1 MQRDD
6 FPYKPRNDDVGMAR
20 IHPSKISHYLEL
32 SQLGRDVDGKLFLHT
47 DPVTR
52 GNATTNDEVRASL
65 LLRNGCCVDFK
76 RFPSAG

>member
-1 MQRDD
+1 MLLLQEAWEYIGSTRLLWDMQRDD

-52 GNATTNDEVRASL
+52 GNATTNVEV
-65 LLRNGCCVDFK
+65 
-76 RFPSAG
+76 